1 MNAWSLPA
9 ASLVVSI
16 ALLIR
21 ASRLIRRRTG
31 RVRLRGVRGL
41 VILALGVAV
50 SMTFLENFV
59 SLSRPW
65 MSVLAGIVAGL
76 WSLTAQ
82 ALFGEK
88 ISTT

>member
-1 MNAWSLPA
+1 
-9 ASLVVSI
+9 
-16 ALLIR
+16 
-21 ASRLIRRRTG
+21 
-31 RVRLRGVRGL
+31 
-41 VILALGVAV
+41 VAV
-50 SMTFLENFV
+50 SITFLENFV